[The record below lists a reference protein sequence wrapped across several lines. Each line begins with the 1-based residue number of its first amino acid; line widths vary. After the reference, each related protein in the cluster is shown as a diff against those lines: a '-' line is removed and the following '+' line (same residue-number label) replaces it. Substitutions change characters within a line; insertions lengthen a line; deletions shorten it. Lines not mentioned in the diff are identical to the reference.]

1 MVMSRR
7 VACVEDAS
15 VSPAERSARREVRML
30 RGFYQHLAIY
40 MIVNGGLAAFQF
52 LSHAEHPRLPFVLVG
67 WGIALAIHGLRVL
80 VRGRWLGHEWEE
92 AKVRSLLQQR
102 AAQQ

>member
-1 MVMSRR
+1 MSRR
-7 VACVEDAS
+7 NTCIEDANL
-15 VSPAERSARREVRML
+15 SPTERAVRREVRML
-30 RGFYQHLAIY
+30 RGFYLHLTVFL
-40 MIVNGGLAAFQF
+40 MVNGGLAAFQW
-52 LSHAEHPRLPFVLVG
+52 LAHPERPHLHFVTLG